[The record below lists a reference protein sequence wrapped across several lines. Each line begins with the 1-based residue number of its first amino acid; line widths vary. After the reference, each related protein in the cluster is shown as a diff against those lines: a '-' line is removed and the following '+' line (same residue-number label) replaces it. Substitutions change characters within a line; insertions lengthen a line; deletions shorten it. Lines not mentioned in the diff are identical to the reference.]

1 MECTPNVLK
10 FKQQFGTELKR
21 SVHLP
26 TYFKDM
32 EMIGKPFL
40 CTPPKQITFES
51 FFQDNLLQT
60 LWLNFRTPTCSYTTY
75 SDLVQAVRFT
85 ERDWNPTI
93 PLTKWLKHVSFSLNA
108 DINLI
113 QCMHH
118 QASCASLHQCPRQQG
133 CRLLKYQFLNPLVKL
148 ILKSDFFPIT
158 LMQHKKKLFLV
169 SSLEQNLV
177 PFLINLPRSNSIV
190 IRDHVI
196 TQQNIR
202 QMLALN
208 QEPMQLGRFSIG
220 IYTAFGFV
228 TPTNAKV
235 KLSLIGWHQGTE
247 PTVINIFV
255 SPAIGSQNFKL
266 SLITDSD
273 WVDKN
278 PSLKNM
284 FNNPHLTEGH
294 AHALPQKTKNKEG
307 SLLNQNYCVC
317 EHHETQHFTVPGH
330 HTFKP
335 LGKPFFFFLSF
346 FQLL

>member
-1 MECTPNVLK
+1 M
-10 FKQQFGTELKR
+10 
-21 SVHLP
+21 
-26 TYFKDM
+26 
-32 EMIGKPFL
+32 
-40 CTPPKQITFES
+40 
-51 FFQDNLLQT
+51 
-60 LWLNFRTPTCSYTTY
+60 
-75 SDLVQAVRFT
+75 RFT

-113 QCMHH
+113 QCMRY
-118 QASCASLHQCPRQQG
+118 QASFASHHQCPHQQE

-255 SPAIGSQNFKL
+255 SPAIGSQNFQL

-294 AHALPQKTKNKEG
+294 ARALPQKTKNKEG

-335 LGKPFFFFLSF
+335 LGKPFFFFLAFFNCYKNISVSSGRDNFKNVPVRKFRQVSKLFCQSKAFFIKKIFSF
-346 FQLL
+346 SHLWSSKAK